1 MRVSI
6 AESADHLAAL
16 YGLGPGPWTLR
27 PVARGATGRVWRLSG
42 EGEGADWAVK
52 ELLFGFDAGQ
62 VRDEAALRDAAVA
75 RGVPAPRF
83 LASRD
88 GSHTPAL
95 PAEFGPGHVKL
106 YEWVE
111 GVPVEPTAP
120 DVLDWVGATL
130 ARIHLA
136 GVAAREAPDD
146 WYQRAPGADDW
157 TRLLADAR
165 AAGAPWAG
173 DLAAFHESSVAAL
186 SPHIAPAADDQLLVS
201 HRDLQPQNVLR
212 DARGPV
218 LLDWDDTGPTTAE
231 RELASVL
238 YMWSGRQR
246 PRAEAARRLWRAY
259 RDAGGPGRVRD
270 LDSFSAFLAG
280 TLNFLYV
287 QARDAVNPELGAR
300 QRAFADAQVPAFLP
314 DMPRSETLSR
324 LVEAVDGTP

>member
-1 MRVSI
+1 MRVNI

-16 YGLGPGPWTLR
+16 YGLGEGPWTLR

-42 EGEGADWAVK
+42 AGADWAVK

-62 VRDEAALRDAAVA
+62 VRDEATLRDAAAA
-75 RGVPAPRF
+75 RGVLAPRF
-83 LASRD
+83 LTTRD
-88 GSHTPAL
+88 GVRTPAL
-95 PAEFGPGHVKL
+95 PPEFGPVHVKL

-111 GVPVEPTAP
+111 GFPVDATAP

-130 ARIHLA
+130 ARVHLA
-136 GVAAREAPDD
+136 GVPASQAPDG
-146 WYQRAPGADDW
+146 WYQRAPEADDW
-157 TRLLADAR
+157 KRLLADVR
-165 AAGAPWAG
+165 AAGPSWAG
-173 DLAAFHESSVAAL
+173 ELTAFVEGSLPAL
-186 SPHIAPAADDQLLVS
+186 SPHIAPAAEDELLVS

-238 YMWSGRQR
+238 HMWSGRQH
-246 PRAEAARRLWRAY
+246 PRADDARRLWRSY

-270 LDSFSAFLAG
+270 LDSFSAFFAG

-287 QARDAVNPELGAR
+287 QARDAVDPELGER

-314 DMPRSETLSR
+314 DMPRAETISR
-324 LVEAVDGTP
+324 LVEAVASA

>member
-1 MRVSI
+1 MRVNF

-16 YGLGPGPWTLR
+16 YGLGPGPWTLKS
-27 PVARGATGRVWRLSG
+27 VARGATGRVWRLSG
-42 EGEGADWAVK
+42 EGPDWAVK

-62 VRDEAALRDAAVA
+62 VRDEAALRDAAAA
-75 RGVPAPRF
+75 RGVLAPRF
-83 LASRD
+83 LTSRD

-95 PAEFGPGHVKL
+95 PPEFGPGHVKL

-111 GVPVEPTAP
+111 GVPVDATAP
-120 DVLDWVGATL
+120 EVLDWVGATL

-146 WYQRAPGADDW
+146 WYQRAPETGDW

-165 AAGAPWAG
+165 AAGASWAG
-173 DLAAFHESSVAAL
+173 ELAAFVEGAVPSLAA
-186 SPHIAPAADDQLLVS
+186 HIEPAAEDELLVS

-238 YMWSGRQR
+238 HMWSGRQR
-246 PRAEAARRLWRAY
+246 PRADAARRLWRSY

-287 QARDAVNPELGAR
+287 QARDAVDPGLGR
-300 QRAFADAQVPAFLP
+300 QQRSFADAQVPAFLP
-314 DMPRSETLSR
+314 EMPRAETLSR
-324 LVEAVDGTP
+324 LVEAVDIP